1 MSPMTGATSR
11 TPPFAEQASPA
22 VPPALLDDDVAT
34 AMIEAATAAPSV
46 HNSQPWQF
54 AVGHRHIDLFADPDR
69 HLRVADGSGRSLLIS
84 CGAALFN
91 LRVAADHLGFHPRV
105 RILPT
110 VDDPTHV
117 ARVEVDHRHS
127 SGGLLDELYPAVWS
141 RRTNR
146 FPFWERQ
153 VPRSVLGRLH
163 DAVAVEN
170 AVLRIVDEPAEVARL
185 VSLLHD
191 ADRADFDEARA
202 ERARWVDTGSPVDG
216 VPRSA
221 LGPRP
226 ADRGTPFR
234 DLAAMAAPGA
244 PAERPLARFESAPTM
259 AILSTLRDAPADWVR
274 AGQALERALLVAT
287 AEGVSASFMNQPLE
301 HHDLRWQ
308 VRSPLTGI
316 GTTQMILRLGYG
328 IPVPA
333 TPRRPV
339 SEVLRRT

>member
-1 MSPMTGATSR
+1 MTTTSHPTHEELDR
-11 TPPFAEQASPA
+11 LPSAA
-22 VPPALLDDDVAT
+22 VLLDDDVTT
-34 AMIEAATAAPSV
+34 ALVEAASAAPSV

-54 AVGHRHIDLFADPDR
+54 VVGGRHIDLFADSDR

-105 RILPT
+105 RILPSP
-110 VDDPTHV
+110 DDPTHV
-117 ARVEVDHRHS
+117 ARVDVDHRHAWA
-127 SGGLLDELYPAVWS
+127 GMLEDLYPAVWS

-146 FPFWERQ
+146 FPFWDRRI
-153 VPRSVLGRLH
+153 PRSVLSRLH
-163 DAVAVEN
+163 DAVTVEN
-170 AVLRIVDEPAEVARL
+170 AVLRIVEEPAEVARL
-185 VSLLHD
+185 VGLLHD
-191 ADRADFDEARA
+191 ADRSDFEEARA
-202 ERARWVDTGSPVDG
+202 ERARWVGTGSTVDG
-216 VPRSA
+216 IPLPA

-226 ADRGTPFR
+226 AEPSSPFR
-234 DLAAMAAPGA
+234 DLAGPRN
-244 PAERPLARFESAPTM
+244 PAQRPVAHFESAPTL
-259 AILSTLRDAPADWVR
+259 AVLSTLRDAPADWVR

-287 AEGVSASFMNQPLE
+287 TEGIAASFMNQPLE

-308 VRSPLTGI
+308 VRSPLTGV

-339 SEVLRRT
+339 AEVLRRL